1 MPRAALT
8 TNPLE
13 MNKRAVRNAI
23 TAVIAALSA
32 SIEAPRLVHQPLERA
47 PLELA
52 DASSAI
58 SDAVEH
64 VASNVNASHLG
75 FDTNIYPGD
84 DAMVAW
90 KRSGEYEWVGY
101 YLKAPCHGD
110 NSWSGTR
117 ERLVD
122 QGWGLAVIFV
132 GQQTWGKTLGAAP
145 ARARTTRASAHTKK
159 GSTKSHK
166 KSRVHTMTRRSSKPV
181 AITGSRCSASYVNAA
196 QGAIDARDAIAK
208 TSREGFPGGTV
219 VFLDVEHMDVIP
231 ESMRDYYRAWTRTV
245 LADGQYQPGIY
256 AHTRNAKTIYDDV
269 TDVYDQ
275 AGVDADPPFWIAG
288 SSGFSPESAPT
299 DVGHAFAS
307 AWQGMLD
314 VVRTHNGVRLP
325 IDISVASAASPS
337 LASTQ

>member
-1 MPRAALT
+1 MT
-8 TNPLE
+8 I
-13 MNKRAVRNAI
+13 RAVRNAI
-23 TAVIAALSA
+23 AAAIAALSA
-32 SIEAPRLVHQPLERA
+32 SIEAPRLAHQPLERA
-47 PLELA
+47 PIELA

-64 VASNVNASHLG
+64 VASTVNARHLG

-84 DAMVAW
+84 QAMAAW

-101 YLKAPCHGD
+101 YLKAPCHAD

-117 ERLVD
+117 ERLAN

-132 GQQTWGKTLGAAP
+132 GQQTWGKTLGGAAP
-145 ARARTTRASAHTKK
+145 VTVKGTRAAKHSKK
-159 GSTKSHK
+159 PSKKSHK
-166 KSRVHTMTRRSSKPV
+166 KSRVHTMTRRSAAPV
-181 AITGSRCSASYVNAA
+181 ATTGSRCSASYVNAF
-196 QGAIDARDAIAK
+196 QGAIDAHEAIAR
-208 TSREGFPGGTV
+208 TSREGFPKGTV

-231 ESMRDYYRAWTRTV
+231 EAMRDYYRAWTRTV
-245 LADGQYQPGIY
+245 LADGRYQPGIY
-256 AHTRNAKTIYDDV
+256 AHTKNAKTIYDDV
-269 TDVYDQ
+269 NDVYDQ

-307 AWQGMLD
+307 AWQGILD

-337 LASTQ
+337 LASIQ